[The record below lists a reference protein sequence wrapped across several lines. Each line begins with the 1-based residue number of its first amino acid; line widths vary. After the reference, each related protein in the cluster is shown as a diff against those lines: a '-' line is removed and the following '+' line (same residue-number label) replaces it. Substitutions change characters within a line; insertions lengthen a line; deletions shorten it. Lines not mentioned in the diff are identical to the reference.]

1 LIVEL
6 GVFFDV
12 LVAAMVLSILVYR
25 IRETFE
31 SMDVSLLRRLR
42 G

>member
-1 LIVEL
+1 MIVEL
-6 GVFFDV
+6 GILFDV
-12 LVAAMVLSILVYR
+12 LVAAMVLGILIYR

-31 SMDVSLLRRLR
+31 SIDVSRLRRLR